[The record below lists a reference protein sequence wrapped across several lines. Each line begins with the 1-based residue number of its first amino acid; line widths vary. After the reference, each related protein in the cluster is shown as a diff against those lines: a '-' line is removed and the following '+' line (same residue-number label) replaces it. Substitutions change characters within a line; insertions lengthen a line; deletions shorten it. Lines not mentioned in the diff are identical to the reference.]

1 MVITGSV
8 QNGVVVLPEGTHL
21 PEGVTVYV
29 TLASEADAA
38 RKSGERVK
46 LPIFESKGTPFGDLS
61 NDEIADILDR
71 EDASR

>member
-1 MVITGSV
+1 MVITASV

-29 TLASEADAA
+29 TFVNEVDAVP
-38 RKSGERVK
+38 KPDEGVK
-46 LPIFESKGTPFGDLS
+46 LPIFESKGTPFGGLT
-61 NDEIADILDR
+61 NDEIAEILDR

>member
-29 TLASEADAA
+29 TLTSDVDTV

-46 LPIFESKGTPFGDLS
+46 LPIFPYDGPPDIDLT
-61 NDEIADILDR
+61 NTQIGEILDR
-71 EDASR
+71 EVASR

>member
-1 MVITGSV
+1 MVFTGSV

-21 PEGVTVYV
+21 PEGLTVYV
-29 TLASEADAA
+29 TLPSDVDTA

-46 LPIFESKGTPFGDLS
+46 LPIFESKGIPFGDLT
-61 NDEIADILDR
+61 NDQIAEILDR